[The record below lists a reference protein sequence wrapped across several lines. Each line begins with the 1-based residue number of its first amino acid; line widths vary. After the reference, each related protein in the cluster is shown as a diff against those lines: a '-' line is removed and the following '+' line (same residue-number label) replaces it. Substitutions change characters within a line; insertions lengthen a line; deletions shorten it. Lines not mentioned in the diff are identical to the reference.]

1 VRTRIKICGITR
13 PEDGQAAAAAGAD
26 AVGLVFVAASRRCVD
41 LERARAVVAALPPFV
56 TPVALFVDPEPEAA
70 RAVLAAL
77 PTAVPQF
84 HGDEPPELCRA
95 FGRPYLKAVPM
106 GGGVD
111 PAAYAARYA
120 DASGLLLD
128 AHPAGGLGGR
138 GETFDWGAIP
148 PLDRPLILAGGLDAD
163 NVLEAVR
170 RVRPYGVDVSS
181 GVESAPGIKDPRRM
195 AAFVAAVRR
204 AEATRDP

>member
-1 VRTRIKICGITR
+1 
-13 PEDGQAAAAAGAD
+13 
-26 AVGLVFVAASRRCVD
+26 
-41 LERARAVVAALPPFV
+41 
-56 TPVALFVDPEPEAA
+56 
-70 RAVLAAL
+70 
-77 PTAVPQF
+77 
-84 HGDEPPELCRA
+84 
-95 FGRPYLKAVPM
+95 M

-120 DASGLLLD
+120 DAAGLLLD

-138 GETFDWGAIP
+138 GETFDWDGIP
-148 PLDRPLILAGGLDAD
+148 PLARPLILAGGLDAD
-163 NVLEAVR
+163 NVAAAVR

-195 AAFVAAVRR
+195 AAFAAAVRR